1 MPAFAAQATGSSDP
15 FDSVSNFFDS
25 SLWGF
30 ISLGIKAFVVL
41 LWLSLIWWTYQD
53 ARRRTENPALVAG
66 AVALSVFLPYLGTL
80 IYLVVRPPESMLES
94 RERELELIA
103 LERRLGDIGDM
114 EGQRIVGRLLGR
126 DGAQAND
133 PATLNMLRQAG
144 VATREELRDLDI
156 RLTELEFRLR
166 NVSRSGGERPQPP
179 HDQQQLRG
187 QERPDPGDTGRQMI
201 RRIRRSVSPDP
212 EASVE

>member
-1 MPAFAAQATGSSDP
+1 MPAFAAQTTGSSDP

-25 SLWGF
+25 SLWSF

-41 LWLSLIWWTYQD
+41 LWLALIWWTYQD
-53 ARRRTENPALVAG
+53 ARRRTENPGLVAG

-103 LERRLGDIGDM
+103 LERRLGDIGDT

-126 DGAQAND
+126 ENVQAND

-144 VATREELRDLDI
+144 VATRDELRDLDI

-166 NVSRSGGERPQPP
+166 NVSRSGERPATSQ
-179 HDQQQLRG
+179 DQQQLRG

>member
-15 FDSVSNFFDS
+15 FDSVSSFFDS

-30 ISLGIKAFVVL
+30 ISFGIKAFVVL
-41 LWLSLIWWTYQD
+41 LWLALIWWTYQD

-80 IYLVVRPPESMLES
+80 IYLVIRPPESMLES

-103 LERRLGDIGDM
+103 LERRLGDIGDH
-114 EGQRIVGRLLGR
+114 EGQRIVGRMLGR
-126 DGAQAND
+126 EGVQAND

-166 NVSRSGGERPQPP
+166 NVSRSTERSSAPQDPQSP
-179 HDQQQLRG
+179 RG

>member
-1 MPAFAAQATGSSDP
+1 MPAFAAQTTGSSDP

-25 SLWGF
+25 SLWSF

-41 LWLSLIWWTYQD
+41 LWLALIWWTYQD

-80 IYLVVRPPESMLES
+80 IYLVVRPPESMLET

-103 LERRLGDIGDM
+103 LERRLGDIGDT

-126 DGAQAND
+126 ENVQAND

-144 VATREELRDLDI
+144 VATRDELRDLDI

-166 NVSRSGGERPQPP
+166 NASRSGERPAAPQ
-179 HDQQQLRG
+179 DQQQLRG

>member
-15 FDSVSNFFDS
+15 FDSVSSFFDS

-30 ISLGIKAFVVL
+30 ISFGIKAFVVL
-41 LWLSLIWWTYQD
+41 LWLALIWWTYQD

-66 AVALSVFLPYLGTL
+66 AVALSVFLPFLGTL
-80 IYLVVRPPESMLES
+80 VYLIVRPPESMLEA

-103 LERRLGDIGDM
+103 LERRLGDIGDA

-126 DGAQAND
+126 EGAPLND
-133 PATLNMLRQAG
+133 PATQGMLRQAG
-144 VATREELRDLDI
+144 VATRDELRDLDI

-166 NVSRSGGERPQPP
+166 GAGRAERSGGGAPQP
-179 HDQQQLRG
+179 Q
-187 QERPDPGDTGRQMI
+187 RPETSEPGDTGRTMI

>member
-1 MPAFAAQATGSSDP
+1 MRAFAAQATGSSDP
-15 FDSVSNFFDS
+15 FDSVSSFFDS

-30 ISLGIKAFVVL
+30 ISFGLQAFVVL
-41 LWLSLIWWTYQD
+41 LWLALIWWTYQD
-53 ARRRTENPALVAG
+53 ARRRTDNPALVAG

-80 IYLVVRPPESMLES
+80 IYLIVRPPESILES

-103 LERRLGDIGDM
+103 LERRLGDMGDA
-114 EGQRIVGRLLGR
+114 EGQRIVGRMLGR
-126 DGAQAND
+126 EGMSASD
-133 PATLNMLRQAG
+133 PATLGMLRQAG

-156 RLTELEFRLR
+156 RLTELEFRMR
-166 NVSRSGGERPQPP
+166 NAGRPTERPA
-179 HDQQQLRG
+179 G
-187 QERPDPGDTGRQMI
+187 QDPQAQRSVDRPEPGDTGRTMV